1 MLGSGNTLGGSTL
14 TLGGGLGSG
23 VIGSGLG
30 GGFGGGFGG
39 SASHDALTPR
49 GMGAHSSAQHGS
61 GGALASPDSP
71 TSRWAKH
78 AAVALHP
85 LPPPAPA
92 AAAAPSNGGGGGAD
106 DAPAADAKGRNG

>member
-1 MLGSGNTLGGSTL
+1 MLGSGNTLAGSTL
-14 TLGGGLGSG
+14 TLGGGFGSG
-23 VIGSGLG
+23 VMGSGMGSGL
-30 GGFGGGFGG
+30 GGGFGG

-49 GMGAHSSAQHGS
+49 GLGAHSSAQHGS

-85 LPPPAPA
+85 LPLPAPA
-92 AAAAPSNGGGGGAD
+92 AAAAPSNGSGGAD
-106 DAPAADAKGRNG
+106 DASAADAKGRN